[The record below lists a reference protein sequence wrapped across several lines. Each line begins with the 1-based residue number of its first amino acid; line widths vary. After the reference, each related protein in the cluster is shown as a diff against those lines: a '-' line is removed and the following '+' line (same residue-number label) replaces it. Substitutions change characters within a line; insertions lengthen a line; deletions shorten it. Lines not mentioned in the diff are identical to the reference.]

1 MRFHWGRTEHESNSI
16 ADLRPPM
23 RAPIING
30 VKRRI
35 RNFVLLSAVVPFSVA
50 IVTTG
55 TANAAEPEPATSSVQ
70 QAAPRG
76 DPLEPLVNLV
86 AQRLKTGDT
95 VSSAK
100 FGTPSPIEDP
110 AREKV
115 ELDSA
120 AAMATKQ
127 GLDPNATRKI
137 FSDQIQ
143 ANKVVQYGLYSRW
156 TSHPDQ
162 VPKTRADLNKIRTQ
176 LNTIT
181 AALIRDLAT
190 TRTARSGTG
199 CRTQLQSA
207 ERSVSRAEHF
217 DALHVDAF
225 HRALTSICT

>member
-1 MRFHWGRTEHESNSI
+1 
-16 ADLRPPM
+16 
-23 RAPIING
+23 
-30 VKRRI
+30 
-35 RNFVLLSAVVPFSVA
+35 LSAVVPFSVA
-50 IVTTG
+50 VVTTG
-55 TANAAEPEPATSSVQ
+55 TANAAEPEPATPSVQ
-70 QAAPRG
+70 HAAPLA

-86 AQRLKTGDT
+86 AQRLNTGDT
-95 VSSAK
+95 VASAK

-115 ELDSA
+115 ELDST

-127 GLDPNATRKI
+127 GLDPNAIRKV

-176 LNTIT
+176 LDTIT
-181 AALIRDLAT
+181 IALIRDLAT
-190 TRTARSGTG
+190 TRTARSGAG

-225 HRALTSICT
+225 QRALISICT